1 MQYTIDRALKAP
13 AYLQLYEQLR
23 RDIVAGVYPLGT
35 KLPSKRLLSADLG
48 ISVVTVEHALL
59 ILADEGYIGTRE
71 RSGYFVIYRV
81 DDGFAAPAPVPTK
94 KRHVPH
100 TAAKEGMI
108 PFSVLA
114 RTMRRVISEYGEEIL
129 ARSPQNGCYSL
140 RHAISEYLAR
150 SRGMNVT
157 PDQVVVGSGA
167 EHLYGLVAQALGR
180 ERIYAVEDPCYEKIR
195 AVYRASGATVE
206 ELPMGEEGITAEAL
220 STSRASVLHVTPY
233 HSFPSGVTATASKRR
248 AYLDFVSAR
257 EGYLVEDDFDSE
269 FTVSAKMEDTLFSLD
284 GEGRVIYM
292 NSFTKTVAASLRVA
306 YMVLPP
312 SLLALFLSRVGFY
325 SCTVPTFEQ
334 YVLSELLDSGDFE
347 RHINRRRREMRRR
360 QEKEKDL

>member
-1 MQYTIDRALKAP
+1 MQYTIDGAAKAP

-23 RDIVAGVYPLGT
+23 RDIVAGVYALGA

-48 ISVVTVEHALL
+48 ISVVTVEHALS

-71 RSGYFVIYRV
+71 RSGCFVIYRA
-81 DDGFAAPAPVPTK
+81 DDGFAAPAPAPTK
-94 KRHVPH
+94 RRHVPH
-100 TAAKEGMI
+100 IAENDGAI
-108 PFSVLA
+108 PFFVLA

-129 ARSPQNGCYSL
+129 ERSESHGCLQL
-140 RHAISEYLAR
+140 RRAVSEYLAR
-150 SRGMNVT
+150 SRGMTVT
-157 PDQVVVGSGA
+157 PKQVVIGSGA
-167 EHLYGLVAQALGR
+167 EYLYGLVVQMLGR
-180 ERIYAVEDPCYEKIR
+180 ERTYATEEPCYEKIR

-206 ELPMGEEGITAEAL
+206 GLVMGEEGITAEAL
-220 STSRASVLHVTPY
+220 AGSRADVLHVTPY

-248 AYLDFVSAR
+248 AYLDFATAR
-257 EGYLVEDDFDSE
+257 GGYLIEDDFDSE

-284 GEGRVIYM
+284 REGRVIYM
-292 NSFTKTVAASLRVA
+292 NSFTKTVAASIRVA

-312 SLLALFLSRVGFY
+312 SLLALFDARVGFY

-334 YVLSELLDSGDFE
+334 YVLADLLDSGDFE

-360 QEKEKDL
+360 QGK